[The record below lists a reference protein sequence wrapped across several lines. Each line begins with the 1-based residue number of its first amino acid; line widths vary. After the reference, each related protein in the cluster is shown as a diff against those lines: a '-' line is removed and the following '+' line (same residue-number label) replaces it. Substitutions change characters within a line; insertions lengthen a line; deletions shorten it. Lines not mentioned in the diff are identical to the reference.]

1 MENVVP
7 IREPDL
13 VVLKKSGKS
22 LREIS
27 RETGIPRSTVALRLK
42 QVELYEKAVADL
54 KVKKD
59 LVEQVQPRQMLISG
73 AASPVVQVQP
83 HVQPGLDGNSSSE
96 WKEYRHV
103 QPPVNQLSSPVKGNE
118 KKTVDFISGSYVTKT
133 DEEISVQEFC
143 NKLVSEYGY
152 PKANIKAH
160 PQWRIRSTPSGRGRW
175 MLDIA
180 VFSSLPCC
188 HDHLFIIVECKQIG
202 NLSGLE
208 QLKIYLSLSKA
219 EYGVLFNV
227 TRSVFL
233 KKVVRNNKIDFDIV
247 DDIPKYHEI
256 RKALEKPIKAEKPLK
271 AKEDRVSL
279 RSKLKKFVSTHYSA
293 VHRLPRNTHH
303 APMSW
308 MQVFWYSSAGLICLS
323 MVTFLVI
330 TSQPFYAES
339 VGSQPLSWLLSVSF
353 ELLLFVLAST
363 RTEFRVGVFS
373 PAGFM
378 RAFPS
383 LLKWTIVRLAILGLA
398 FFSYQV
404 VTVGI
409 DVKTAELSRSSSA
422 EVQRDAL
429 LKDLEAERALMK
441 SFQLAG
447 AIGSARESSRRMEGI
462 REQISEVS
470 NQTTPAS
477 IVEAVETRARVEK
490 ALRALALGIVILLG
504 HMLPLNALRKN
515 Q

>member
-1 MENVVP
+1 MYPCSIGIRKGEHMENVVP

-13 VVLKKSGKS
+13 VALKMQGKS

-27 RETGIPRSTVALRLK
+27 RETGIPRSTVSLRLK
-42 QVELYEKAVADL
+42 QVEIAKSDDAPSKPVTPPSTLVTACPAPATVCPRPVTSCPRPVARVSRRVRR
-54 KVKKD
+54 KIEVI
-59 LVEQVQPRQMLISG
+59 EQT
-73 AASPVVQVQP
+73 VQVP
-83 HVQPGLDGNSSSE
+83 VQVP
-96 WKEYRHV
+96 V
-103 QPPVNQLSSPVKGNE
+103 QVSSPR
-118 KKTVDFISGSYVTKT
+118 
-133 DEEISVQEFC
+133 
-143 NKLVSEYGY
+143 
-152 PKANIKAH
+152 PA
-160 PQWRIRSTPSGRGRW
+160 
-175 MLDIA
+175 
-180 VFSSLPCC
+180 
-188 HDHLFIIVECKQIG
+188 
-202 NLSGLE
+202 
-208 QLKIYLSLSKA
+208 
-219 EYGVLFNV
+219 
-227 TRSVFL
+227 
-233 KKVVRNNKIDFDIV
+233 
-247 DDIPKYHEI
+247 
-256 RKALEKPIKAEKPLK
+256 
-271 AKEDRVSL
+271 
-279 RSKLKKFVSTHYSA
+279 
-293 VHRLPRNTHH
+293 
-303 APMSW
+303 MSW